1 MVPSRGGRVRNVFCA
16 LWLLHA
22 TTAAD
27 RPPHTGYASWTPSE
41 VEAVENTPS
50 PLQLLQLQMDLEKAP
65 NDQDP
70 SVVVVPPRRPRKLP
84 MDETARIQEQAF
96 IPVSAFLLGAAL
108 LALGRRTPGMLATY
122 FAGQSSFALYM
133 KLVLS
138 EETVSRELNLRGMPA
153 AFLVTAIQQVVAF
166 LSLSFVMV
174 VLFCSPYRYVPR
186 RLKSSREVLAVLL
199 FSAAVAVNIGLNN
212 FSMSLLPVSLNLVI
226 RSCIPL
232 VTLVLQQ
239 LANQL
244 NLLNAAPAG
253 LLDVGLMVAGVV
265 CAAVSALA
273 ESETSSSGP
282 APRHLMLGVLMCS
295 LGDIA
300 AAMTLIL
307 ASAFGS
313 TLDPPLNPL
322 DTIFYMALPCALT
335 LLPAS
340 LYASH
345 PVDWPNFGVLTDW
358 EVYQKAHVLSPGIIF
373 LVIASGIVSAGYNY
387 IQYTVVQTLSA
398 SHAAFAGN
406 FNKAATISLSICLGL
421 ETLPGG
427 KWKFVMILGIVGN
440 ILAFTTWSYLQALQK
455 RRSEK
460 A

>member
-1 MVPSRGGRVRNVFCA
+1 MAPRPRETLLRPRVGAGLFLFCLVVA
-16 LWLLHA
+16 ERDSSWSS
-22 TTAAD
+22 AD
-27 RPPHTGYASWTPSE
+27 IEAFEDSE
-41 VEAVENTPS
+41 VR
-50 PLQLLQLQMDLEKAP
+50 LQLLQLQLDLDRAP

-70 SVVVVPPRRPRKLP
+70 SIVVVPPRPHKFP
-84 MDETARIQEQAF
+84 SDETARMEEQAF
-96 IPVSAFLLGAAL
+96 IPTSAFLLGAML
-108 LALGRRTPGMLATY
+108 LAAGHRTPGMLATY

-166 LSLSFVMV
+166 FSLALVMS
-174 VLFCSPYRYVPR
+174 LLYFSPYRYIPR
-186 RLKSSREVLAVLL
+186 KLKSWNEVLAVLF

-232 VTLVLQQ
+232 VTLMLQQ
-239 LANQL
+239 LAKQF
-244 NLLNAAPAG
+244 NLLSANQVG
-253 LLDVGLMVAGVV
+253 VLDVSLMVGGVV

-273 ESETSSSGP
+273 ESANSENGP
-282 APRHLMLGVLMCS
+282 APHLMLGVLMCS

-307 ASAFGS
+307 ASAFGN

-358 EVYQKAHVLSPGIIF
+358 EVYQKVHVLNPGTIF
-373 LVIASGIVSAGYNY
+373 LVIASGIVSAGYNF

-427 KWKFVMILGIVGN
+427 KWKYIMLLGIVGN
-440 ILAFTTWSYLQALQK
+440 ILAFTTWSYLQAKLK
-455 RRSEK
+455 EK
-460 A
+460 TQEGKSPS

>member
-1 MVPSRGGRVRNVFCA
+1 MAPQSARCLLRLPARAVILLFC
-16 LWLLHA
+16 LVG
-22 TTAAD
+22 AD
-27 RPPHTGYASWTPSE
+27 RDSSWSSAD
-41 VEAVENTPS
+41 VEAFEDSVVR
-50 PLQLLQLQMDLEKAP
+50 LQLLQLQFDLERAP

-70 SVVVVPPRRPRKLP
+70 SIVVVPPRPHKFP
-84 MDETARIQEQAF
+84 TDETARMEEQAF
-96 IPVSAFLLGAAL
+96 IPTSAFLLGAML
-108 LALGRRTPGMLATY
+108 LAAGHRMPGMLATY

-138 EETVSRELNLRGMPA
+138 EETVSREMNMRGMPA

-166 LSLSFVMV
+166 LSLGLGMAF
-174 VLFCSPYRYVPR
+174 LYFSPYRYVPR
-186 RLKSSREVLAVLL
+186 ALKSWREALAVLL

-239 LANQL
+239 LAQQL
-244 NLLNAAPAG
+244 GLLTASPVG
-253 LLDVGLMVAGVV
+253 LLDVSLMVTGVA

-273 ESETSSSGP
+273 ESATSGNGP
-282 APRHLMLGVLMCS
+282 APHLMLGVLMCS

-307 ASAFGS
+307 MAAFGS

-358 EVYQKAHVLSPGIIF
+358 EVYQKVHVLSPGTIF
-373 LVIASGIVSAGYNY
+373 LVIASGIVSAGYNF
-387 IQYTVVQTLSA
+387 IQYTVVQSLSA

-427 KWKFVMILGIVGN
+427 KWKFVMLLGIAGN
-440 ILAFTTWSYLQALQK
+440 ILAFTAWSYLQAVRKQK
-455 RRSEK
+455 TEEK
-460 A
+460 TPT